1 MYNIYTRLR
10 EESDF
15 MEENT
20 KNLEQMWDEE
30 WDREMQEF
38 REEAYRDFDD
48 DWAAGY
54 EEFEPGRGYWD
65 EMAANP

>member
-1 MYNIYTRLR
+1 
-10 EESDF
+10 
-15 MEENT
+15 MEKDT
-20 KNLEQMWDEE
+20 KNLEQVFDGPIWDEK
-30 WDREMQEF
+30 WDRGIQKF

-54 EEFEPGRGYWD
+54 EEFEPGREHWD

>member
-1 MYNIYTRLR
+1 
-10 EESDF
+10 
-15 MEENT
+15 MEKNT